1 MIYLLRART
10 LTFDL
15 YLITC
20 TCLCE
25 EMSSSATAASPPPET
40 PTSLLSPKEEDGETA
55 TEGRP
60 LEEVRRDPVRPA
72 GAGVNIFG
80 ELQRARQ
87 ARNVTKPPT
96 LVSKLTQAVLTTP
109 LYPVRFVHVLIQ
121 LGYEPIPPQRRY
133 SFLFQRYMYYW
144 PGIIGYAKA
153 IARQDGWREL
163 YRGVGASLTVDVVS
177 ICATT
182 LLSPLVK
189 TVVDKIPLSVVPS
202 DRNTPDNEDNIQ
214 TTRAVLVRGVR
225 LFFHQLILRSAVNII
240 VQPFFTVGVRM
251 IAQHAGKETLYK
263 SVLSSLQEIYRREGI
278 AGFYKGIVPA
288 LLGGVLATIMHVTIW
303 VGLELAANM
312 VTQAWGKTLIT
323 NVVRPF
329 LVSYIPRSYSYPFE
343 LMRVVLSVNDSGL
356 AIGMEPNIPTF
367 NGWRDCFWH
376 LKSHRLM
383 YRGSVF
389 YLPRYAY
396 TVKP

>member
-1 MIYLLRART
+1 
-10 LTFDL
+10 
-15 YLITC
+15 
-20 TCLCE
+20 
-25 EMSSSATAASPPPET
+25 MSSSATAAVSPPPET
-40 PTSLLSPKEEDGETA
+40 SWSLHSPKEDAEVAA
-55 TEGRP
+55 TEERP
-60 LEEVRRDPVRPA
+60 LEEVRRDAVRN
-72 GAGVNIFG
+72 AGVGNI
-80 ELQRARQ
+80 LQRAQ
-87 ARNVTKPPT
+87 ANKPPT
-96 LVSKLTQAVLTTP
+96 FVSKITQAVITTP
-109 LYPVRFVHVLIQ
+109 LHPVRFVHVLIQ
-121 LGYEPIPPQRRY
+121 LGHEPIPPQRRY

-163 YRGVGASLTVDVVS
+163 YRGVGGSLAAEVVN
-177 ICATT
+177 IFATT

-189 TVVDKIPLSVVPS
+189 RAVDMLPLSVVPN
-202 DRNTPDNEDNIQ
+202 DRNTPDNEENIQ
-214 TTRAVLVRGVR
+214 TTRAVLVRAVR
-225 LFFHQLILRSAVNII
+225 LFVHQFILRSAVTVI
-240 VQPFFTVGVRM
+240 VQPFYTIAVRM
-251 IAQHAGKETLYK
+251 IAQHVGKETIYT
-263 SVLSSLQEIYRREGI
+263 SVWSSLQEIYRREGI

-288 LLGGVLATIMHVTIW
+288 LLGGVLATVMHMTIW
-303 VGLELAANM
+303 IGLELAANM

-343 LMRVVLSVNDSGL
+343 LMRVVLSVNDSRL
-356 AIGMEPNIPTF
+356 TIGMEPHTPTF

-396 TVKP
+396 PDKP